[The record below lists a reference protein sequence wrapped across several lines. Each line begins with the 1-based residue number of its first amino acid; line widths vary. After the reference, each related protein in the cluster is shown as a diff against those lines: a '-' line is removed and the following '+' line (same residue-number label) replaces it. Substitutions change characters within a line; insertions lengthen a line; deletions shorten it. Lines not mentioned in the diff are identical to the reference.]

1 MFCRF
6 RFTGCFLILFSMSGW
21 YLCDTSL
28 AQDVYLCVWRN
39 PERTMTRIFPDA
51 RDYRTVTVPITDK
64 ERETIESIIKA
75 EILPGQREQFQYF
88 EMIGNSGEIIGYI
101 IAVTQKGLFGA
112 VEFVFGLDTGYTVVD
127 LYIQRARERDQYFKK
142 REFLDLFPGMNIT
155 QADSVR
161 DRYSGSSTPGT
172 DAILNGF
179 VKALVSFDRLVLRK
193 N

>member
-1 MFCRF
+1 M
-6 RFTGCFLILFSMSGW
+6 TGWCLSG
-21 YLCDTSL
+21 TSQ

-51 RDYRTVTVPITDK
+51 RDYRTVTVPISDH

-75 EILPGQREQFQYF
+75 DILPGQREQFQYF
-88 EMIGNSGEIIGYI
+88 EMIGKSGEIIGYI

-142 REFLDLFPGMNIT
+142 REFLDLFPGVKVT
-155 QADSVR
+155 QAATVKG
-161 DRYSGSSTPGT
+161 RYSGLETPGT
-172 DAILNGF
+172 NAVLNGM
-179 VKALVSFDRLVLRK
+179 VKALVSFERLVLHK
-193 N
+193 K